1 MNTTLYVQQKN
12 EGEVRLTNKYQY
24 SIWKQGER
32 PRGRIM
38 YMYMSYLSKLV
49 RATCSYESDA
59 VCSKPHL
66 RDIIHVEGL
75 GGEEGG

>member
-1 MNTTLYVQQKN
+1 
-12 EGEVRLTNKYQY
+12 
-24 SIWKQGER
+24 
-32 PRGRIM
+32 M
-38 YMYMSYLSKLV
+38 YMNMSYLSKLV